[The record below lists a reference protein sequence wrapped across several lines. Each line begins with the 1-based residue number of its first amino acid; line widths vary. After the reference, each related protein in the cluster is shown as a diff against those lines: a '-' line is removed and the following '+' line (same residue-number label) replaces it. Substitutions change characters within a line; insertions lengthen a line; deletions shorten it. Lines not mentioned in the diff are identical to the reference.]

1 MALAPIFVTT
11 TNYRKKSRPNKK
23 QQRAQAEH
31 EAWLKKQ
38 GLHSSQL
45 SAKKKFKETRDV
57 YQPIQKASDQIP
69 GPGFQKSVFL
79 SEWKRDLED
88 DEMAER
94 EKQALEQ
101 ARQKAR
107 QVAPAFSKGGY
118 QYITPGSDL
127 TELGKKK

>member
-11 TNYRKKSRPNKK
+11 TNYRRKTKPNKK
-23 QQRAQAEH
+23 QKQAQEEH
-31 EAWLKKQ
+31 AAWLKKQ

-45 SAKKKFKETRDV
+45 SAKKKFKENREV
-57 YQPIQKASDQIP
+57 YQPSQQASDQIP

-79 SEWKRDLED
+79 SEWKRDIED
-88 DEMAER
+88 DEMQAR
-94 EKQALEQ
+94 EKAALEQ
-101 ARQKAR
+101 ARQKAK